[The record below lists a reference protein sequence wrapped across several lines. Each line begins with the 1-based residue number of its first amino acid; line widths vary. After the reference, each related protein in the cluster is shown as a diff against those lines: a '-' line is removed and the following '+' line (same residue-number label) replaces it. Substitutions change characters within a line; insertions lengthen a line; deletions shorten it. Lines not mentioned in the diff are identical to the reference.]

1 MSENRDYDIVKGKLP
16 RTDKNGQDVTGDY
29 LGKGGRHRKDGTYS
43 AVVYD
48 LEIVDPESDEY
59 QETVPVISQ
68 RHVENKSVQ
77 YGDLPW
83 WGQLLVD
90 IAEVTIPI
98 VITGLTHTAMQGF
111 EKWLSNRRKQNFVKK
126 PVNKTSAIKAKALVI
141 EPTPKSNPENCLG
154 MPNERI
160 NKPSARFPV
169 SIAMP
174 GEFHDAYKR
183 YSTNMTSEEA
193 QKELLDAFVLYILSL
208 KKLHKIANA
217 NIYNASGNIIDGHK
231 LVELATNP
239 EIVMQINYIV
249 QNNPKLLDEWQS
261 IALSDILGREIIHDM
276 HYIPIDE
283 QMLRHKLLGIP
294 VCTSD
299 SK

>member
-1 MSENRDYDIVKGKLP
+1 MPENRDYDIVRGKLP
-16 RTDKNGQDVTGDY
+16 RTDKLGRDVTGDF

-48 LEIVDPESDEY
+48 LEIVAPSSVEY
-59 QETVPVISQ
+59 ENTEPLVSPS
-68 RHVENKSVQ
+68 HVENRLVQ

-90 IAEVTIPI
+90 IAEETIPI
-98 VITGLTHTAMQGF
+98 VIEGLTQTAMQGF
-111 EKWLSNRRKQNFVKK
+111 EKWLSNRRKQNLAKK
-126 PVNKTSAIKAKALVI
+126 PANKAFAIKAKALVV
-141 EPTPKSNPENCLG
+141 EPTPKSNPMNCFG
-154 MPNERI
+154 MPNI
-160 NKPSARFPV
+160 KNDSLSTSLPV

-174 GEFHDAYKR
+174 SEFHDAYKQ

-217 NIYNASGNIIDGHK
+217 NIHDVSGNKLDGHK

-239 EIVMQINYIV
+239 EIIMQINSIV

-261 IALSDILGREIIHDM
+261 IALSDILGRAIIHDSY
-276 HYIPIDE
+276 YIPIDE
-283 QMLRHKLLGIP
+283 QVLRHKLLSSP
-294 VCTSD
+294 VCTSNA
-299 SK
+299 K